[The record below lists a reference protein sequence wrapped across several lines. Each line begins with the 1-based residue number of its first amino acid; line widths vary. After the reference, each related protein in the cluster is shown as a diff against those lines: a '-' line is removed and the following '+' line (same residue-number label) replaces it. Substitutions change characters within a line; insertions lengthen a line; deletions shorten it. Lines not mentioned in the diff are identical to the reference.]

1 MYIPQIQIASQ
12 PQTFILLYEKVP
24 LDPSYSISIA
34 HTSQNREAFFRQ
46 FLKCEFN
53 NQSYQRLNKNTLRIQ
68 AYAEDILGCNYLS
81 FQNRAG
87 KRIYAFI
94 TSLNYINENTT
105 EVTYIVDLLQTYYYD
120 ITVQPCLVE
129 REHTATDA
137 LWQNVQPEGISV
149 NYYETLSQT
158 YSKNFSGWEAV
169 VITTLEEDG
178 SKGGGGSS
186 TDSPDDSTTDSSE
199 GSTGVNRPVGG
210 EGTVRPIT
218 IEGTSAIKET
228 GEITTKAPQGTVW
241 QGTDHFIDGVY
252 VGAKVLAFTDTAK
265 YTNFFQGVSDNGTQ
279 EGVVSSYMFPAM
291 FDKGASVDVNTGQVS
306 GGVHSLNTSKTLS
319 TTLSPS
325 FGALAGGYTPKNK
338 KLYTHPFH
346 YLLVSSGD
354 DSQDLRFEYFSNPS
368 SITFQETCTILPN
381 PSALSVPVSYAEV
394 NQNNRANYLYMTS
407 LSGFPQCSYVIDSY
421 KAWCAQNANTLE
433 YNRQKI
439 DYDYN
444 KATFN
449 ATANGLATAAGLV
462 GNALQLNAG
471 GVVSGLGS
479 VASMAT
485 DSYFRQT
492 DYQQAQ
498 MAYNANI
505 ADRALVPSHASS
517 PANSNALFSL
527 KEKTFRYITMS
538 ADYNTI
544 VKADQFF
551 TRYGYAC
558 NKIKVPNTSVRP
570 YFTYCKTVDCQIIG
584 SLPAS
589 DAAAIQNIY
598 NGGITWWK
606 NSTPALLIGNYADV
620 NNQV

>member
-34 HTSQNREAFFRQ
+34 HTSQTREAFFRQ
-46 FLKCEFN
+46 FLKAEFN

-105 EVTYIVDLLQTYYYD
+105 EITYIVDLLQTYYYD

-129 REHTATDA
+129 REHTSTDE
-137 LWQNVQPEGISV
+137 LWQHVQPEGIAV
-149 NYYETLSQT
+149 NYYETLSLN
-158 YSKNFSGWEAV
+158 YSKNFAGWEAV

-178 SKGGGGSS
+178 SKGSGG
-186 TDSPDDSTTDSSE
+186 DDSNTGSE
-199 GSTGVNRPVGG
+199 DGDKDDDNQETKEST
-210 EGTVRPIT
+210 
-218 IEGTSAIKET
+218 
-228 GEITTKAPQGTVW
+228 EITEKAPQGSVW
-241 QGTDHFIDGVY
+241 QGTAHFIDGVY

-265 YTNFFQGVSDNGTQ
+265 YTAFFDGVSNNGTE
-279 EGVVSSYMFPAM
+279 EGVVTSYMFPAS
-291 FDKGASVDVNTGQVS
+291 FDKAAKVDANTGQVS
-306 GGVHSLNTSKTLS
+306 GGVHSLNTSQALA
-319 TTLSPS
+319 TTLKPT

-354 DSQDLRFEYFSNPS
+354 DSQDLRFEYFSNPA

-381 PSALSVPVSYAEV
+381 PSAMSVPMSYAEV
-394 NQNNRANYLYMTS
+394 GQNNRANYLYMTS

-444 KATFN
+444 KASFN
-449 ATANGLATAAGLV
+449 ATWSGVGTAANLAWNAATLNLPAVGSGLV
-462 GNALQLNAG
+462 D
-471 GVVSGLGS
+471 
-479 VASMAT
+479 VANMAK

-492 DYQQAQ
+492 DYQQAKA
-498 MAYNANI
+498 AYNANI

-527 KEKTFRYITMS
+527 KEKTFRYCIMS

-544 VKADQFF
+544 VKADQYF

-558 NKIKVPNTSVRP
+558 NKIKVPNTVARP

-589 DAAAIQNIY
+589 DANAIQNIY

-606 NSTPALLIGNYADV
+606 NSTPAGLIGNYADV